1 MAEANA
7 TVPHPTAEITAARR
21 AIEWTLA
28 QQQARKHVVE
38 EIKRRGY
45 KLAEYEARDITVLA
59 KDYLTQHP
67 SQCFA
72 RAREIIEGSPV
83 LQRMARRWER
93 EKGRRSVRKDTR
105 NRTLAAPKAHNVEV
119 DRTR

>member
-1 MAEANA
+1 MAIEATT

-45 KLAEYEARDITVLA
+45 KLAEYEARDITALA
-59 KDYLTQHP
+59 REYLTQHP
-67 SQCFA
+67 SQCYA
-72 RAREIIEGSPV
+72 RAREIVDGSAE
-83 LQRMARRWER
+83 LQKMAQRWER
-93 EKGRRSVRKDTR
+93 EKARRSNITTYEQRR
-105 NRTLAAPKAHNVEV
+105 RP
-119 DRTR
+119 